1 MTTSKNAGNK
11 RIPGWIKTVFIIL
24 LLGGMALVVWQQ
36 LPRGGISTD
45 LTVIGT
51 DKPTLVLTRDTNFV
65 GGGEV
70 LDFLRAAQAEYG
82 ERVYLRIAHQGQED
96 GRAFALEHQ
105 SRDGDLVLLDSD
117 SRVIAGPLLPQSFA
131 AVEALLRQAE

>member
-51 DKPTLVLTRDTNFV
+51 DRPTLVLTRDTNFV

-70 LDFLRAAQAEYG
+70 LDFLRAAQAAGLGFTGYRRPPAAAILCRCRGVVETSRITARG
-82 ERVYLRIAHQGQED
+82 RSGVYSRRISRPCKRAHGV
-96 GRAFALEHQ
+96 H
-105 SRDGDLVLLDSD
+105 
-117 SRVIAGPLLPQSFA
+117 LP
-131 AVEALLRQAE
+131 